1 MRLLLAECL
10 SARCLGALVHA
21 WYATPPHHPRSRL
34 VRRPVAAALVGGVV
48 MRNGVMISAERPR
61 LERELDRL
69 EVGGLAII
77 AGSAGYGKSSSVASW
92 STRSGSPT
100 RWIRAARG
108 LADALVLAADEDA
121 GSWLPRMSRAVRRG
135 QPYLACATAL
145 TVDLAMPHAE
155 LTLVIDDADAMAT
168 DPDGLAFLRLIAERG
183 PDASRVILIGRHS
196 ATLRLATARS
206 KRGVLEI
213 GAQALRISPQQTR
226 QIAEARGWSGTPTRL
241 EEARRAAAGNGGM
254 LAAWL
259 ARESDISVQSDLN
272 DFIRRDVVAGS
283 APLLRRLTEVD
294 GGNADTSL
302 LQSLWGEGLLI
313 APASHD
319 ELGGDLWSIPEMI
332 ATALNLPR
340 AVFGQT
346 ATPSEPPTYVLKR
359 LPQSEKC
366 VQIHDLGP
374 LYVEANGRT
383 IAGSSIRPRSLA
395 LLIYLG
401 TRPRHTAT
409 REEAI
414 DALWPD
420 ADPQAGLNSL
430 NQAIYHLRR
439 AIDSDYESAPE
450 GGATPYIRHE
460 AEVVSMNPELVRFDS
475 ARLSARLNKVRVRPR
490 AEELEDLLDNY
501 HGPFGAELPFE
512 PWVERYRSTLE
523 VGLLAVIERAV
534 AAAHAAG
541 DYDRAIN
548 LAARASR
555 IDPEDGGLLESLAT
569 LLAEDGAMA
578 SARRA
583 AKRAVNVLREM
594 EITPPAELVR
604 LSERT
609 KDLH

>member
-1 MRLLLAECL
+1 MRK
-10 SARCLGALVHA
+10 G
-21 WYATPPHHPRSRL
+21 
-34 VRRPVAAALVGGVV
+34 VR
-48 MRNGVMISAERPR
+48 ISAERPR

-69 EVGGLAII
+69 EVGGLAMI

-92 STRSGSPT
+92 STRSGGPT

-121 GSWLPRMSRAVRRG
+121 GTWLPRLSRAVRRG
-135 QPYLACATAL
+135 QPHLACATAL
-145 TVDLAMPHAE
+145 SVDLAMPHAE
-155 LTLVIDDADAMAT
+155 LTLVIDDADAIAT
-168 DPDGLAFLRLIAERG
+168 DPEGLTFLRLIAERE

-213 GAQALRISPQQTR
+213 GAQALRVSPQQTR

-259 ARESDISVQSDLN
+259 ARESDVSVQGDLN

-294 GGNADTSL
+294 GGNADKSL

-346 ATPSEPPTYVLKR
+346 AAPSEPPTYVVKR
-359 LPQSEKC
+359 FPQAEGC
-366 VQIHDLGP
+366 AYIHDLGP

-383 IAGSSIRPRSLA
+383 ITGSSIRPRSLA

-439 AIDSDYESAPE
+439 AIDPDYESASE

-460 AEVVSMNPELVRFDS
+460 AEIVSMNPELVRFDS
-475 ARLSARLNKVRVRPR
+475 ARLGARLNKIRVRPR

-523 VGLLAVIERAV
+523 VGLLTVIERAV

-569 LLAEDGAMA
+569 LLAEDGAMT

-583 AKRAVNVLREM
+583 AKRAVKVLREM
-594 EITPPAELVR
+594 EITPPEELVR
-604 LSERT
+604 LSERPVAKATRALSERT
-609 KDLH
+609 KDVH